1 MAGNRH
7 RGLRSRLAGAGAAL
21 VWLAA
26 SAAPLPAQSRGG
38 TEAPL
43 QFGIEYGRA
52 TPRGDFAGVVDA
64 PSGFSAWMALPFTR
78 RSALG
83 LRGEFSVFT
92 LAEQVATQSLDLGN
106 GTTGSLEL
114 DVRGT
119 IGFTG
124 AGPRLA
130 VSLGPL
136 AAGAHVMVGVL
147 RVITDISAV
156 ATVGVQSLSDAASL
170 SDFTVGYKAG
180 VDGYLALFRGIRG
193 TSLGVGAG
201 VDVASGGPVG
211 LVRGGSLTSTE
222 VGFVATPAVVRPTM
236 LILRI
241 GLAATF

>member
-1 MAGNRH
+1 MAGIRH

-21 VWLAA
+21 ACVGACAGPLAA
-26 SAAPLPAQSRGG
+26 QSPGG

-52 TPRGDFAGVVDA
+52 SPRGEFASIVDA

-83 LRGEFSVFT
+83 IRGEFSVFT
-92 LAEQVATQSLDLGN
+92 LAEQVATQAFDLGN
-106 GTTGSLEL
+106 GAAGDLEL
-114 DVRGT
+114 DIRGT

-130 VSLGPL
+130 VSLGPV

-156 ATVGVQSLSDAASL
+156 ATIGEQSLSDAASR

-193 TSLGVGAG
+193 TSLGIGAG
-201 VDVASGGPVG
+201 LDAARGGPVG
-211 LVRGGSLTSTE
+211 LVRGGSLTSTAE
-222 VGFVATPAVVRPTM
+222 GFVATAAVVRPTM
-236 LILRI
+236 LIVRI